1 MITELSIRNLA
12 VIEHVHVS
20 FGHGFHVLT
29 GETGAGKSM
38 VIDALTLLVGG
49 RGSSDLIRHGESKA
63 ELEAM
68 FELEPKHPVW
78 ETLSNL
84 GIAADP
90 AEPLIIRREIT
101 NQGKSICRINGQ
113 MVNLTM
119 LRDVGDWLVNI
130 HGQHEHQSLLKTER
144 HLEWL
149 DVYDEATIGPLKQ
162 AYLELYDRYISV
174 RRELS
179 ELEQTSRQTLQMQ
192 DLYKFQLEEIDS
204 ARLKIGEDEWL
215 EDEKRKLANA
225 EKLMQAVAD
234 SYDALYANGQALD
247 CLGRAIKRLEDITHL
262 DPGPLRPL
270 LEQVQSAYYQLEDA
284 AYQTRDYRDQ
294 IEFNPG
300 RLDEIE
306 DRLAL
311 IAGLKRKYGSTI
323 EEIIAYADQI
333 RAQIE
338 LMENKDERIA
348 ELKRALESVRPQL
361 VQAAQKLSEARRN
374 AGDRLAEEIE
384 RQLKDLHMAHTRFY
398 VELGTTGADGE
409 DNFTRNGCDH
419 AEFLISP
426 NPGEP
431 LRPLAKIA
439 SGGELSRIMLALKT
453 IFARID
459 KVPVLVFDEVDTGV
473 SGRAAQAIAEKLAE
487 LAGSCQVFAVTH
499 LPQVAS
505 MGDEH
510 YSIMKVLKDG
520 RTFTIVERLARE
532 GRIEETARLMGGAE
546 ITEATRKHADE
557 MLKLADQ
564 IRSSRRG

>member
-20 FGHGFHVLT
+20 FGKGFHVLT

-38 VIDALTLLVGG
+38 VIDALSLLVGG
-49 RGSSDLIRHGESKA
+49 RGSADLIRHGESKA
-63 ELEAM
+63 EIEAM
-68 FELEPKHPVW
+68 FELESSHPVW
-78 ETLSNL
+78 ATLTDL
-84 GIAADP
+84 GIDADP
-90 AEPLIIRREIT
+90 SEPLIIRREISS
-101 NQGKSICRINGQ
+101 QGKSVCRINGQ

-119 LRDVGDWLVNI
+119 LREVGDWLVNI

-149 DVYDEATIGPLKQ
+149 DVYDDAAISPLKQ
-162 AYLELYDRYISV
+162 AYLDLYEQYTAAN
-174 RRELS
+174 RELS

-204 ARLKIGEDEWL
+204 ARLKVDEDEWL
-215 EDEKRKLANA
+215 EEEKRKLANA
-225 EKLMQAVAD
+225 EKLMQAITD
-234 SYDALYANGQALD
+234 SYDALYANGRALD
-247 CLGRAIKRLEDITHL
+247 SLGRAMKRIEDIVQFDTGTL
-262 DPGPLRPL
+262 KPL
-270 LEQVQSAYYQLEDA
+270 LEQIQSAYYQLEDA
-284 AYQTRDYRDQ
+284 AYQTRDYRDS
-294 IEFNPG
+294 IEFNPD
-300 RLDEIE
+300 RLEEIE

-338 LMENKDERIA
+338 LMENKDERIT
-348 ELKRALESVRPQL
+348 ELKRTLEIVKPKL
-361 VQAAQKLSEARRN
+361 MQAAEQLSEARRM
-374 AGDRLAEEIE
+374 AGDRLAQEIE
-384 RQLKDLHMAHTRFY
+384 QQLKDLHMAHTRFY
-398 VELGTTGADGE
+398 VELRRTEGANGE
-409 DNFTRNGCDH
+409 DSFTRNGYDH

-510 YSIMKVLKDG
+510 YAIMKVLEGG

-546 ITEATRKHADE
+546 ITEATRQHADE
-557 MLKLADQ
+557 MLNLADQ
-564 IRSSRRG
+564 IRSAKR

>member
-49 RGSSDLIRHGESKA
+49 RGSSELIRHGENKA
-63 ELEAM
+63 EIEAM
-68 FELEPKHPVW
+68 FELEPNHPVW
-78 ETLSNL
+78 DTLAGL
-84 GIAADP
+84 GIEAD
-90 AEPLIIRREIT
+90 ASEPLIIRREIT
-101 NQGKSICRINGQ
+101 SQGKSICRINGQ

-119 LRDVGDWLVNI
+119 LREVGDWLVNI

-149 DVYDEATIGPLKQ
+149 DVYDDSTIAPLKQ
-162 AYLELYDRYISV
+162 AYLELYDQYIAA

-179 ELEQTSRQTLQMQ
+179 ELEQTSRQMLQMQ
-192 DLYKFQLEEIDS
+192 DLYKFQLEEINS
-204 ARLKIGEDEWL
+204 ARLKVGEDEWL

-234 SYDALYANGQALD
+234 AYDALYANGRALD
-247 CLGRAIKRLEDITHL
+247 SLGRAIKRLEDIVQF
-262 DPGPLRPL
+262 DPGTLRPI
-270 LEQVQSAYYQLEDA
+270 LEQVQGAYYQLEDA
-284 AYQTRDYRDQ
+284 AYQTRDYRDS
-294 IEFNPG
+294 IEYNPE
-300 RLDEIE
+300 RLEEIE

-311 IAGLKRKYGSTI
+311 ISTLKRKYGSSI
-323 EEIIAYADQI
+323 EEILAYADQI

-348 ELKRALESVRPQL
+348 ELHRAIEQVRPKL
-361 VQAAQKLSEARRN
+361 VQAARQLSEARRN
-374 AGDRLAEEIE
+374 AGDRLAQEIE
-384 RQLKDLHMAHTRFY
+384 RQLKDLHMVHTRFY
-398 VELGTTGADGE
+398 VELRTAGDDNE
-409 DNFTRNGCDH
+409 DSFTRNGRDH

-520 RTFTIVERLARE
+520 RTFTIVEQLARE

-564 IRSSRRG
+564 IKATRRS

>member
-49 RGSSDLIRHGESKA
+49 RGSSELIRHGENKA
-63 ELEAM
+63 EIEAM
-68 FELEPKHPVW
+68 FELEPNHPVW
-78 ETLSNL
+78 DTLAGL
-84 GIAADP
+84 GIEAD
-90 AEPLIIRREIT
+90 ASEPLIIRREIT
-101 NQGKSICRINGQ
+101 SQGKSICRINGQ

-119 LRDVGDWLVNI
+119 LREVGDWLVNI

-149 DVYDEATIGPLKQ
+149 DVYDESTIAPLKQ
-162 AYLELYDRYISV
+162 AYLELYDQYIAA

-179 ELEQTSRQTLQMQ
+179 ELEQTSRQMLQMQ
-192 DLYKFQLEEIDS
+192 DLYKFQLEEINS
-204 ARLKIGEDEWL
+204 ARLKVGEDEWL

-234 SYDALYANGQALD
+234 AYDALYANGRALD
-247 CLGRAIKRLEDITHL
+247 SLGRAIKRLEDIVQF
-262 DPGPLRPL
+262 DPGTLRPI
-270 LEQVQSAYYQLEDA
+270 LEQVQGAYYQLEDA
-284 AYQTRDYRDQ
+284 AYQTRDYRDS
-294 IEFNPG
+294 IEYNPE
-300 RLDEIE
+300 RLEEIE

-311 IAGLKRKYGSTI
+311 ISTLKRKYGSSI
-323 EEIIAYADQI
+323 EEILAYADQI

-348 ELKRALESVRPQL
+348 ELHRAIEQVRPKL
-361 VQAAQKLSEARRN
+361 VQAARQLSEARRN
-374 AGDRLAEEIE
+374 AGDRLAQEIE
-384 RQLKDLHMAHTRFY
+384 RQLKDLHMVHTRFY
-398 VELGTTGADGE
+398 VELRTAGDDNE
-409 DNFTRNGCDH
+409 DSFTRNGRDH

-520 RTFTIVERLARE
+520 RTFTIVEQLARE

-564 IRSSRRG
+564 IKATRRS